1 MSDQRAIETPI
12 PASSAPL
19 RIANIS
25 GFYGDRASAAKEMV
39 DGGPVDV
46 LTGDWL
52 AELTMLILART
63 QAKRPGGGY
72 ARTFVSQ
79 MEDVM
84 GTCLDRGIKVVS
96 NAGGLDP
103 DGCADAVAEVADRL
117 GLSPTIAYVSGDN
130 LLGRMDQLATELQ
143 PFDGSELGDP
153 ANYLSANAYI
163 GCWGIVDALQQGADI
178 VITGRATDAAVVCG
192 PAAWHHGWQRDDWD
206 QLAGAVV
213 AGHVIECSTQVT
225 GGNYSFFQEVP
236 GLERPGFPWAEVAA
250 DGSCVVG
257 KHDHTG
263 GLVSIGTVTSQLLYE
278 IGGPQYLGPDVI
290 AHFDTIHVADV
301 SRDRVRISDTK
312 GSPPPPT
319 LKVAMNELGGYRQDM
334 SIALTGIDIEDKAAL
349 VEAGFWA
356 ACPYRPEDFASVKTR
371 LVRTDKI
378 DPATN
383 EEAGAAWKL
392 SIKDPDERKVGRA
405 VSNAVIELA
414 LANIPGFYG
423 LGGGPGPGKPYGV
436 YRPALIDASLVP
448 QHVVV
453 RRGDGNEYRS
463 VVESVAP
470 AATVTVDPSRP
481 IAAATP
487 GGETVPAPLGAVVG
501 TRSGDKGGHAN
512 LGVFAR
518 SPEAYAWLDDFLTI
532 ERLRALLPEA
542 AELAID
548 RHPLPNLMAIN
559 FLIRGLLEEGVA
571 ASTRQDGQAKSLGEW
586 LRARVVDIPTSLLS
600 NASPGDGDR
609 RVREDSA

>member
-1 MSDQRAIETPI
+1 MGVRVMSEANE
-12 PASSAPL
+12 PL

-25 GFYGDRASAAKEMV
+25 GFYGDRVSAAREMV
-39 DGGPVDV
+39 EGGRVDV

-63 QAKRPGGGY
+63 QAKRPGGGF
-72 ARTFVSQ
+72 ARTFVTQ
-79 MEDVM
+79 MEQVM

-117 GLSPTIAYVSGDN
+117 GLAPTIAYVNGDN
-130 LLGRMDQLATELQ
+130 LLSRMDQIAGELR
-143 PFDGSELGDP
+143 PFDTTESTDLGDP
-153 ANYLSANAYI
+153 DNYLSANAYI
-163 GCWGIVDALQQGADI
+163 GCWGIVEALNAGADI

-192 PAAWHHGWQRDDWD
+192 PAAWHHGWDRNDWD

-213 AGHVIECSTQVT
+213 AGHVIECGTQAT

-236 GLERPGFPWAEVAA
+236 GLERPGFPWADVAA
-250 DGSCVVG
+250 DGSCVIG
-257 KHDHTG
+257 KHEGTG
-263 GLVSIGTVTSQLLYE
+263 GLVSVGTVTSQLLYE
-278 IGGPQYLGPDVI
+278 IGGPAYLGPDVI
-290 AHFDTIHVADV
+290 AHFDTTTVEAAGP
-301 SRDRVRISDTK
+301 DRVRISSTK
-312 GSPPPPT
+312 GSPPPST

-334 SIALTGIDIEDKAAL
+334 SIALTGLDIEAKAAM

-356 ACPYRPEDFASVKTR
+356 ACPHDRSEFASVTTR
-371 LVRTDKI
+371 LVRTDKV
-378 DPATN
+378 DPASN
-383 EEAGAAWKL
+383 EEATASWRL

-423 LGGGPGPGKPYGV
+423 LGGGPGAGKPYGV

-453 RRGDGNEYRS
+453 RPPDADEHRT
-463 VVESVAP
+463 VVDSVAP
-470 AATVTVDPSRP
+470 ADEVTIEPGRPALPDP
-481 IAAATP
+481 P
-487 GGETVPAPLGAVVG
+487 GGDTTRAPLGAVVG

-518 SPEAYAWLDDFLTI
+518 TDDAFAWLDSFLTTD
-532 ERLRALLPEA
+532 RLRTLLPEA
-542 AELAID
+542 ADLRID
-548 RHPLPNLMAIN
+548 RHPLPNLLAIN

-586 LRARVVDIPTSLLS
+586 LRARVADIPVALL
-600 NASPGDGDR
+600 PEEYR
-609 RVREDSA
+609 P